1 MATSGLAPKEFID
14 HESFTESIA
23 CSRCKGLMV
32 VEQGFDSLNS
42 AGPVDI
48 PLRRCVQ
55 CGEMIDPVILH
66 NRRLQYGKTLA
77 QTWK

>member
-48 PLRRCVQ
+48 PLRDVC
-55 CGEMIDPVILH
+55 
-66 NRRLQYGKTLA
+66 NAGK
-77 QTWK
+77 